1 MLILTRKEGEQVMIN
16 NGSMINRLIKTVT
29 KTKSQLLLL
38 MMLSPS
44 LSHAQSIESIVNRT
58 ITYLQGGLAKTVG
71 ILCIIIAGYLCLARQ
86 QFPKEYFVMI
96 LVGMGIIFGGSSL
109 YSTLIG

>member
-1 MLILTRKEGEQVMIN
+1 MLILTRKAREQVKI
-16 NGSMINRLIKTVT
+16 
-29 KTKSQLLLL
+29 KSQLLLL
-38 MMLSPS
+38 MILSPS
-44 LSHAQSIESIVNRT
+44 ISHAQSIESIVNRT
-58 ITYLQGGLAKTVG
+58 ITYLQGGLARTVG

-96 LVGMGIIFGGSSL
+96 LVGMGIIFGGTSL